1 MSTILINQSQ
11 DSKPN
16 DFGSYARFAKFPFA
30 GLIEECNDIES
41 ICEKGIINLVGSDE
55 IIYLNLSFPDNLNSE
70 NDIEYGWREDTPNWL
85 LQLDVVY
92 PDGTV
97 QEYTNIND
105 LAIGFQVGFVKGLP
119 VQRVAVDMQKL
130 KPLLTQNCF
139 LLRIKVQRQLN
150 DPEPLI
156 CHFGLYRTLTA
167 IADEGEE
174 TCEESVLIQ
183 GVYYGY
189 DCDGQWYGSINEES
203 DFESPIS
210 IRLEGVVETE
220 QFTKEVVETETGSN
234 ISMNSDEK
242 AFIKLY
248 PFTEAQARQLMKIL
262 NADVLLV
269 NGEEWQSK
277 SGLQKDNNQNTDWHS
292 RIEIERLFCQ
302 RNMLG
307 CS

>member
-1 MSTILINQSQ
+1 MTYNLYYH
-11 DSKPN
+11 DN
-16 DFGSYARFAKFPFA
+16 DH
-30 GLIEECNDIES
+30 D
-41 ICEKGIINLVGSDE
+41 
-55 IIYLNLSFPDNLNSE
+55 
-70 NDIEYGWREDTPNWL
+70 
-85 LQLDVVY
+85 
-92 PDGTV
+92 
-97 QEYTNIND
+97 
-105 LAIGFQVGFVKGLP
+105 
-119 VQRVAVDMQKL
+119 
-130 KPLLTQNCF
+130 
-139 LLRIKVQRQLN
+139 
-150 DPEPLI
+150 
-156 CHFGLYRTLTA
+156 
-167 IADEGEE
+167 
-174 TCEESVLIQ
+174 
-183 GVYYGY
+183 YGY